1 MRACEALIARGVQ
14 PMGALQVGISPPT
27 DTDVNPHNRFI
38 PTIWKYGNVELH
50 FFDDSLQLI
59 YLDHFSAPTG
69 SS

>member
-1 MRACEALIARGVQ
+1 
-14 PMGALQVGISPPT
+14 MGALQVGISPPT